1 MTSHCAPSSR
11 PPSALFS
18 DGELGVGACTQAAA
32 HARQVGQ
39 TYLRVGNL
47 VEARKHLARAEQ
59 LLQIETPNVYDVPT
73 TAARERAH
81 KSRPP
86 AQGPSPAP
94 PSPRHAPGGSGGPG
108 RLGTRTPV
116 ERRAPAHCAPPPLW
130 LLSTWC
136 HNSGLRSRRLQSA
149 RAHPGARRGEGDD
162 PRQLCVSHAARPHPA
177 T

>member
-18 DGELGVGACTQAAA
+18 DGELGVGACSQAAA

-73 TAARERAH
+73 TAARERRRT
-81 KSRPP
+81 S
-86 AQGPSPAP
+86 
-94 PSPRHAPGGSGGPG
+94 HA
-108 RLGTRTPV
+108 RLRRARTQLLRLLGTRLAALAALGGSALVPV
-116 ERRAPAHCAPPPLW
+116 ERRAPAHCAPPDA
-130 LLSTWC
+130 
-136 HNSGLRSRRLQSA
+136 SGS
-149 RAHPGARRGEGDD
+149 
-162 PRQLCVSHAARPHPA
+162 
-177 T
+177 

>member
-18 DGELGVGACTQAAA
+18 DGELGVGACSQAAA

-73 TAARERAH
+73 TAARERVH

-108 RLGTRTPV
+108 RLGTRTC
-116 ERRAPAHCAPPPLW
+116 RAASPGPLPPPPPPPDA
-130 LLSTWC
+130 
-136 HNSGLRSRRLQSA
+136 SGS
-149 RAHPGARRGEGDD
+149 
-162 PRQLCVSHAARPHPA
+162 
-177 T
+177 

>member
-1 MTSHCAPSSR
+1 MSSHCAPSSR

-18 DGELGVGACTQAAA
+18 DGELGFGACSQAAA

-94 PSPRHAPGGSGGPG
+94 PSPRHAPGGSAYTLAALGGSA
-108 RLGTRTPV
+108 LV
-116 ERRAPAHCAPPPLW
+116 PL
-130 LLSTWC
+130 
-136 HNSGLRSRRLQSA
+136 
-149 RAHPGARRGEGDD
+149 
-162 PRQLCVSHAARPHPA
+162 
-177 T
+177 